1 MRMHMIPEDDK
12 IMTLAIDVRS
22 FQQISSSQWK
32 DLEELY
38 TLIYVER
45 YKEDNS
51 ILFWE
56 TDDGRSIT
64 LPYYVDPSRTAKQIM
79 WESARLTG
87 IRTENLCVVTA
98 DRYLCRELRL
108 LPCMTVEAGDGL
120 PFYEAHMLADYY
132 TTDESI
138 LIETLSAWQCMF
150 PGEAAVRGKK
160 PLCPPAMTWLH
171 SEGVKFPL
179 YVCGRYFP
187 GKSKDI
193 YTDILREI
201 ASGKPVDQSM
211 TDMLKAVV
219 KWICRVQRID
229 AILSVPPKPGEKS
242 KFAEVIAQL
251 AEAADIENMD
261 NAIFCCKDYP
271 AMSRLTQEE
280 RKEAVRNAFA
290 SRRGYNYKKR
300 FLILDDVVTTGIT
313 LEEMLQELLIVRP
326 EYMVFLV
333 LGISQDSV

>member
-1 MRMHMIPEDDK
+1 MHMIPRDDK
-12 IMTLAIDVRS
+12 IITLAIDVRS
-22 FQQISSSQWK
+22 FKQISSSQWK

-38 TLIYVER
+38 TLVYVER
-45 YKEDNS
+45 YTEDNS
-51 ILFWE
+51 ILYWE

-64 LPYYVDPSRTAKQIM
+64 LPYYVDCKRTAKQIM
-79 WESARLTG
+79 WESARLTD

-132 TTDESI
+132 MADESI
-138 LIETLSAWQCMF
+138 LIETLSVWQCMF
-150 PGEAAVRGKK
+150 PGEAAARGKK
-160 PLCPPAMTWLH
+160 PICPPAMTRLH
-171 SEGVKFPL
+171 SEGYKFPL

-187 GKSKDI
+187 GKSQDI
-193 YTDILREI
+193 YTDILRKI
-201 ASGKPVDQSM
+201 ASGKPMEQSM
-211 TDMLKAVV
+211 IDMLKSVV
-219 KWICRVQRID
+219 RWICRVQKID

-242 KFAEVIAQL
+242 KCAEVIAQL

-261 NAIFCCKDYP
+261 NAIFCCKNYP
-271 AMSRLTQEE
+271 AMSRLTKEE
-280 RKEAVRNAFA
+280 RKKAVRNAFA
-290 SRRGYNYKKR
+290 SRRGYSYKKR

-313 LEEMLQELLIVRP
+313 LEEMVQELLTVRA

-333 LGISQDSV
+333 LGITQNSV